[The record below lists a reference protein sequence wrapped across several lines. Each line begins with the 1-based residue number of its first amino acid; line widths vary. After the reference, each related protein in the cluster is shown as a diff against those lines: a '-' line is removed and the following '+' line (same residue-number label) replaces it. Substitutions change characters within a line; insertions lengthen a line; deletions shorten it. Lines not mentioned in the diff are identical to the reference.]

1 VGDSAFDRAQRWL
14 LTRQPASRL
23 SRFATAAAQYAL
35 ALVRDLFAGE
45 LSLRAMSL
53 VYTSLLS
60 VVPLLALAFSLLK
73 ALGVHNSLQP
83 LLRNFFA
90 PLGSEA
96 PILANNVVGFVDN
109 VKVGV
114 LGSVGVGLLLYTAVS
129 MIHKVETS
137 CNFLWNITRMRSLSQ
152 RLGGYLSVMIIGP
165 TLVFSALG
173 LTTAVLN
180 SSLATRLESVQ
191 PFGFALLAVG
201 RLMPYL
207 LMIGALTFLYAYI
220 PNTRV
225 SLRAAGIAGLVA
237 GVGWQAAS
245 AAFASFV
252 TRATNYNAIYS
263 GFAIVIFVLIWLY
276 VIWQIVLLGCRLAY
290 YLQNPKQL
298 QAQAELP
305 PPASR
310 EAEWA
315 GLMIVAL
322 VGRRFLRGEEPLTA
336 VELQQELVLPGAH
349 LDHALG
355 ELIAAGVLAESGPE
369 RRLLPLHDLST
380 LTVAELWRHTR
391 GAWPAVAQPSV
402 TAPDVEVLIRGLE
415 SGDGEA
421 ANRSVRDWLLG
432 R

>member
-1 VGDSAFDRAQRWL
+1 VAIG
-14 LTRQPASRL
+14 
-23 SRFATAAAQYAL
+23 QYAL
-35 ALVRDLFAGE
+35 ALVRDLAAGE

-83 LLRNFFA
+83 LLLNFFS
-90 PLGSEA
+90 PLGAEA
-96 PILANNVVGFVDN
+96 PILANNIVGFVDN
-109 VKVGV
+109 MKVGV

-137 CNFLWNITRMRSLSQ
+137 CNFLWNITRTRSFSQ
-152 RLGGYLSVMIIGP
+152 RFGEYLSVMIVGP

-180 SSLATRLESVQ
+180 SAVATRLQAIE
-191 PFGFALLAVG
+191 PFGFAVLAFG

-207 LMIGALTFLYAYI
+207 LMIGALTFVYAYI

-225 SLRAAGIAGLVA
+225 SLRAAGTAGLVA

-245 AAFASFV
+245 AVFASFV

-276 VIWQIVLLGCRLAY
+276 VSWQIVLLGCRLAY
-290 YLQNPKQL
+290 YLQNPRQL
-298 QAQAELP
+298 QAHGELP

-315 GLMIVAL
+315 GLMILAV
-322 VGRRFLRGEEPLTA
+322 VGRRFLRGEEPVTVPQLQR
-336 VELQQELVLPGAH
+336 ELGLPDTH
-349 LDHALG
+349 LEHALD
-355 ELIAAGVLAESGPE
+355 ELMAAGVVAEAGAE
-369 RRLLPLHDLST
+369 RRLLPVHDLST

-391 GAWPAVAQPSV
+391 GAWPATARQLVATPN
-402 TAPDVEVLIRGLE
+402 VEALIRGLE
-415 SGDGEA
+415 SGDKDA
-421 ANRSVRDWLLG
+421 ASRSVRDWLLAS
-432 R
+432 